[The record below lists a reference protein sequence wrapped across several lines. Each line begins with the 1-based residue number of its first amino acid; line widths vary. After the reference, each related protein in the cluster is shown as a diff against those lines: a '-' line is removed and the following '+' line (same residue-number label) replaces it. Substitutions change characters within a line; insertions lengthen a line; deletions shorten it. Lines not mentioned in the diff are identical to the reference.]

1 MRACGVNRSG
11 PARRLALLRHRV
23 LAEAARSRA
32 GRASPPARPIGVGSA
47 GALGGDCGRGG
58 GGGDAF
64 DQGRLAVDAE
74 VDAAQA
80 TGVEGWSGE
89 CGLGS
94 MAFGHEM
101 N

>member
-1 MRACGVNRSG
+1 MRACGVNRPG
-11 PARRLALLRHRV
+11 PARRFALLHDRV
-23 LAEAARSRA
+23 LAEAARPRA
-32 GRASPPARPIGVGSA
+32 GRTSPPARPLGVGSA
-47 GALGGDCGRGG
+47 GSLGGDCGRGG